1 MKNSLL
7 AFDSQANVFPWRS
20 WTIRLH
26 VRSNVWSPSFLK
38 CLLPQSPAEFEHP
51 IAVRRTGMI
60 LIDGAGSVIPFAHM
74 VIAEGGVVLT
84 LCHRENEID
93 LCKNLQGAYDDANEI
108 MLHSIYVE
116 LFGQNSHHHY
126 SRVPGNQ

>member
-1 MKNSLL
+1 
-7 AFDSQANVFPWRS
+7 
-20 WTIRLH
+20 
-26 VRSNVWSPSFLK
+26 
-38 CLLPQSPAEFEHP
+38 
-51 IAVRRTGMI
+51 MI

-93 LCKNLQGAYDDANEI
+93 LCKIPQGAYDGDANGI
-108 MLHSIYVE
+108 MPHAIYVE
-116 LFGQNSHHHY
+116 LFGRNSHHHY